1 MNTESGQ
8 GKIEVAGQDAATRGG
23 ASGRRQISSVPPLS
37 TELPSRSPRVLSFL
51 TIMAILALAG
61 VARLTGAPDFLAVA
75 LVAVGVALL
84 FVLVRAFRAENRA
97 VSIVAESEARNRV
110 EIEGLADR
118 MWELQESEERLRG
131 LVDAL
136 GDLVV
141 HRDRHGGIVY
151 TNKVFADLIGADR
164 RDLVGQTLAELGV
177 EVGVVPDAAFAD
189 GECLSSTDVSI
200 RTATGIRWFSWIELS
215 VLDKSNDQV
224 SHRAIARDITSR
236 KLAETALISARERA
250 EFASQAKSRF
260 LATVSHEIRT
270 PMNGI
275 MGMAKLLADTE
286 VSPEQRT
293 YVGAISTSASAL
305 LALIEDLLDYSKIE
319 AGRFDA
325 EPQPMSPREIADN
338 VVELMAA
345 KAFAKG
351 IGMASHVAR
360 DVPQMIT
367 ADPGRVRQILLNLIG
382 NAVKFTDTGGV
393 MLTVTKTGAGT
404 TPAIRFSVV
413 DTGSGLQK
421 SDAERIFNEFEQGDG
436 SSTRQHGGAGLGLA
450 ISKRLV
456 ASMGGTISV
465 TSEPGK
471 GSDFYFEIPANDAT
485 DAPQMHG
492 AVLDGRKV
500 VVLSRNAV
508 EAEAI
513 AMTVRAYGGIVDI
526 ATTEA
531 QAAALADGC
540 SALLVDAAIEKSDGR
555 VLKRL
560 RQLGFA
566 GADAITHD
574 RADRP
579 RHARRIPGQ
588 RLLHLPGATGAQ
600 RDPASGSARRRRH
613 RAGAAAR
620 DRRQDQCQGAPR
632 QQQAAG
638 PGHPCRRGQRH
649 QRDAGARYPAEG
661 GAPGRHRGQR
671 QGGRRG
677 RHRQRPQAP
686 LRCHPDGPAHA
697 GHGRSRRHRRDPAL
711 RGRDRHARR
720 SRSWCCRPTARKR
733 PAMPCW
739 RMARAASSPSRSI
752 RRRWCAPSRNAR
764 PRNQPADREPLL
776 SRLNFRR
783 SGEALSCRP
792 DQVIVTVLL
801 QIVRI
806 PAERDGSKENHPCKP
821 LCRIVTPVCPL
832 PRRYCLLETLSETR
846 PFVAPLGRI
855 GALEVRLARSA
866 SEIAAA
872 QEVRYRVFYDELGA
886 SPVDPDG
893 ASGRDADRFD
903 AVCDHLLVFD
913 EFASRPGPPQD
924 RRHLSAAA
932 PGEAPRRRAASI
944 PRTNSN

>member
-1 MNTESGQ
+1 MITESGQ

-84 FVLVRAFRAENRA
+84 FVLARAFRAENRA

-151 TNKVFADLIGADR
+151 TNKVFADLLGADR

-325 EPQPMSPREIADN
+325 EPQPMSPRDIADN

-351 IGMASHVAR
+351 IGMGSHVAR

-367 ADPGRVRQILLNLIG
+367 ADPGRVRQILLNLLG

-393 MLTVTKTGAGT
+393 MLTVTKTGGGT

-492 AVLDGRKV
+492 TVLDGRKV

-513 AMTVRAYGGIVDI
+513 AMTIRAYGGVVGI

-566 GADAITHD
+566 GADAITMIAPTD
-574 RADRP
+574 RGMLGEFR
-579 RHARRIPGQ
+579 
-588 RLLHLPGATGAQ
+588 
-600 RDPASGSARRRRH
+600 ASGYSTFLARPVRSETLLRVLL
-613 RAGAAAR
+613 AAVAT
-620 DRRQDQCQGAPR
+620 A
-632 QQQAAG
+632 
-638 PGHPCRRGQRH
+638 
-649 QRDAGARYPAEG
+649 
-661 GAPGRHRGQR
+661 
-671 QGGRRG
+671 
-677 RHRQRPQAP
+677 QAP
-686 LRCHPDGPAHA
+686 LRATVDRTNAKAPRANNRLPGLAILVAEDNDINAMLARATLLKA
-697 GHGRSRRHRRDPAL
+697 GHRVDIVGNGKAAVEAVTGSGRKRRYDVILMDLHMPVMDGLDAIAAIRRYEEETGIAPVPIMVLSADSQEKT
-711 RGRDRHARR
+711 RHA
-720 SRSWCCRPTARKR
+720 
-733 PAMPCW
+733 
-739 RMARAASSPSRSI
+739 
-752 RRRWCAPSRNAR
+752 
-764 PRNQPADREPLL
+764 
-776 SRLNFRR
+776 
-783 SGEALSCRP
+783 
-792 DQVIVTVLL
+792 VL
-801 QIVRI
+801 
-806 PAERDGSKENHPCKP
+806 AH
-821 LCRIVTPVCPL
+821 
-832 PRRYCLLETLSETR
+832 
-846 PFVAPLGRI
+846 
-855 GALEVRLARSA
+855 
-866 SEIAAA
+866 
-872 QEVRYRVFYDELGA
+872 
-886 SPVDPDG
+886 G
-893 ASGRDADRFD
+893 ASGFVTKPLDPEA
-903 AVCDHLLVFD
+903 LVRTV
-913 EFASRPGPPQD
+913 EER
-924 RRHLSAAA
+924 AAA
-932 PGEAPRRRAASI
+932 
-944 PRTNSN
+944 